1 MRLGRFFVSMPV
13 ILLSRLE
20 TQFVSTMAASNT
32 EPYRTSCQNSKH
44 TFLKQE
50 LLAKSEHPHIDL
62 IPFLATLPS
71 LDLRERTLMK
81 TSFSNT
87 TASIFTTPCASIIP
101 HMTFTELRTPLI
113 QKPSNVTSWSSLRR
127 QISAMAC
134 NIPTYMLGFWVFFMS
149 TSSTLPP
156 QHQIIS
162 WSGLI
167 SYGWDGFKPSPL
179 GCGIPIS
186 WSKYPSP
193 QWQTRTHLVSWIPK
207 K

>member
-1 MRLGRFFVSMPV
+1 MLKISVIHLKSITILANQKLIMMGLGRSFVSMPV

-20 TQFVSTMAASNT
+20 TQFGNMAASTT

-44 TFLKQE
+44 TFFLKQE
-50 LLAKSEHPHIDL
+50 LLPESEHPRINL

-81 TSFSNT
+81 TSFSNI

-101 HMTFTELRTPLI
+101 HMTFAELRTPSI

-127 QISAMAC
+127 QISVMAR
-134 NIPTYMLGFWVFFMS
+134 NIPTYMLGFWAFFMS

-156 QHQIIS
+156 QQQIIS
-162 WSGLI
+162 QSGMI
-167 SYGWDGFKPSPL
+167 SYG
-179 GCGIPIS
+179 
-186 WSKYPSP
+186 
-193 QWQTRTHLVSWIPK
+193 
-207 K
+207 